1 LLEEDLKSH
10 IHLHEEEEEEEQKK
24 EKRKKRLITGY
35 SLFLQ
40 TKPIRDIYISS
51 SFFLFFL
58 HPQNPH
64 PTKLKKKIKRF
75 VFCWG

>member
-10 IHLHEEEEEEEQKK
+10 IHLHQEEEEEQKK

-40 TKPIRDIYISS
+40 TKPIRDIYIYIFFLL
-51 SFFLFFL
+51 SFFS
-58 HPQNPH
+58 PPSKSSPYKVEKEN
-64 PTKLKKKIKRF
+64 
-75 VFCWG
+75 